1 MDKLKLEQSL
11 PLKPS
16 EFFWENINTYP
27 IDIISLSKKERDSC
41 ILKILKTLEDKNL
54 VQAGRKRQNDWFKGW
69 EQNLRNFHISND
81 IKDLIPKYYNKY
93 PFIRYR
99 SELYRAKNEKAE
111 LNSVR
116 ILINYIA
123 DIYLKDFEEIIEI
136 GAGTCHHILE
146 LSKNLKHNPTFY
158 ALDWSES
165 TTLIADR
172 LKEKNHIKSINSF
185 KFDFFNPS
193 WNKEIKLP
201 KGNQSAIYSFAALE
215 QIGQE
220 FHNLFN
226 FIKDKIKPKIIIHLE
241 PIAEL
246 LPQDELLSYLSIKYF
261 YKRNYLNGYYSFLK
275 QKEKEGEIIIHH
287 ASRMPFGSL
296 FIEGYSLIVWSPR

>member
-1 MDKLKLEQSL
+1 LDNLDLEQNL
-11 PLKPS
+11 PSKPS
-16 EFFWENINTYP
+16 NSFWENIKHYP
-27 IDIISLSKKERDSC
+27 IYLISLSKEERDAC

-69 EQNLRNFHISND
+69 EENLKNFSISND
-81 IKDLIPKYYNKY
+81 IKDLIPKYYNKFPY
-93 PFIRYR
+93 IRYK
-99 SELYRAKNEKAE
+99 SELYRVKKENTE

-123 DIYLKDFEEIIEI
+123 DIYLRDFEEIIEI

-146 LSKNLKHNPTFY
+146 LSKNLQHNPNFY

-165 TTLIADR
+165 TTLIAER
-172 LKEKNHIKSINSF
+172 LKKKNHIRSIYSF
-185 KFDFFNPS
+185 KFDFFNPT
-193 WNKEIKLP
+193 WHKEIKLP
-201 KGNQSAIYSFAALE
+201 KDNESVIYSFAALE

-226 FIKDKIKPKIIIHLE
+226 FIKNKIKPKLIIHLE

-246 LPQDELLSYLSIKYF
+246 LPQDELLSYLSTKYF

-275 QKEKEGEIIIHH
+275 QKEKEGEIIIHQ

>member
-1 MDKLKLEQSL
+1 MDKLNLEQIL

-16 EFFWENINTYP
+16 EFFWENINNYP
-27 IDIISLSKKERDSC
+27 IDLVALSKEERDDC
-41 ILKILKTLEDKNL
+41 ILKILKTLEDKNI

-69 EQNLRNFHISND
+69 EENLRNFNISND
-81 IKDLIPKYYNKY
+81 IKDLIPKYYNKFPY
-93 PFIRYR
+93 IRYNSDLFR
-99 SELYRAKNEKAE
+99 VNNENAE

-123 DIYLKDFEEIIEI
+123 DIYLRNFEEIIEI

-146 LSKNLKHNPTFY
+146 LSKNLKNDPTFY

-165 TTLIADR
+165 TTLIAER
-172 LKEKNHIKSINSF
+172 LKEKNHINSLYSF
-185 KFDFFNPS
+185 KFDFFNPL
-193 WNKEIKLP
+193 WHKEIKLP
-201 KGNQSAIYSFAALE
+201 KKNKSAIYSFAALE

-226 FIKDKIKPKIIIHLE
+226 FIKNKIKPKIIIHLE
-241 PIAEL
+241 PISEL
-246 LPQDELLSYLSIKYF
+246 LPQDQLLSYLSTKYF

-275 QKEKEGEIIIHH
+275 QKEKDGEIVIHE

-296 FIEGYSLIVWSPR
+296 FIEGYSLIVWSPL